1 MAEMWT
7 REIGSVGEG
16 EGGSK
21 GGDRGSRDSR
31 RGSRKRTGR
40 CQTRVEGE
48 DGQGATYSGSPRT
61 GSMGSLDRDT
71 HARAT
76 VVALRRGQ
84 GRRRARAAPVGR
96 VLLEGP
102 AWAGSLRRV
111 DARRHRVRPMSS
123 ARCRRVQIPRRSIR
137 TGAMSA
143 APDSSRCPGFGR
155 TNFHG
160 SRDCPILVFPG
171 LGGNELLGG
180 SVRVDAARGSSRTKL
195 PNLVVFAEA
204 RVARF
209 VASVLD
215 TPGLF
220 FPDSRCYFPR
230 LLNIAK
236 GRIRQESNLVA
247 PSLILHGYSV
257 RGKA

>member
-1 MAEMWT
+1 
-7 REIGSVGEG
+7 
-16 EGGSK
+16 
-21 GGDRGSRDSR
+21 
-31 RGSRKRTGR
+31 
-40 CQTRVEGE
+40 
-48 DGQGATYSGSPRT
+48 
-61 GSMGSLDRDT
+61 MGSLDRDT

-84 GRRRARAAPVGR
+84 GRRRAGGAPVGR
-96 VLLEGP
+96 VLLEGS

-111 DARRHRVRPMSS
+111 DARRHRVQPMNS
-123 ARCRRVQIPRRSIR
+123 ARCRRVQITRRSIR

-160 SRDCPILVFPG
+160 SRDYPILVFPS
-171 LGGNELLGG
+171 LGGNELTGG

-215 TPGLF
+215 TPDL

-236 GRIRQESNLVA
+236 GRIRQESNLVD
-247 PSLILHGYSV
+247 PSLILNGYSV

>member
-1 MAEMWT
+1 
-7 REIGSVGEG
+7 
-16 EGGSK
+16 
-21 GGDRGSRDSR
+21 
-31 RGSRKRTGR
+31 
-40 CQTRVEGE
+40 
-48 DGQGATYSGSPRT
+48 
-61 GSMGSLDRDT
+61 
-71 HARAT
+71 
-76 VVALRRGQ
+76 
-84 GRRRARAAPVGR
+84 
-96 VLLEGP
+96 
-102 AWAGSLRRV
+102 
-111 DARRHRVRPMSS
+111 MSS
-123 ARCRRVQIPRRSIR
+123 ARCRRVQITRRSIR

-215 TPGLF
+215 TAELLPRL
-220 FPDSRCYFPR
+220 PVLFPR
-230 LLNIAK
+230 LLNISK
-236 GRIRQESNLVA
+236 GRIRQEPNLVD
-247 PSLILHGYSV
+247 PSLILHGCSV